1 LTLLALG
8 VEGERGGLLRGLT
21 IMKSKLSAA
30 LVAVAGLVCASA
42 ALHSRA
48 AADNLIPNASL
59 DGPYYVLETNS
70 QVTTSNPCNSCI
82 PSQWGYSFY
91 PSTPNTPNDILST
104 IGVGNNSY
112 GFTGNYFVL
121 GSLGLYAGSP
131 AQAGFV
137 TVTPSNPPSISPGNY
152 VLSFD
157 VLNPIAP
164 PSTNPNYAPTLG
176 VHAESQNSLSS
187 PGGLTEDIVDP
198 SGFPYLPISVP
209 ASSGMMHLSIPYA
222 STITTDKVADIIFI
236 LGNDE
241 GGNIQ
246 QDLIYQAGD
255 TLLLGDISLDCV
267 SSCTLAVPSPIAGAG
282 LPGLILASGGLLAW
296 WRRRRKNA

>member
-1 LTLLALG
+1 
-8 VEGERGGLLRGLT
+8 
-21 IMKSKLSAA
+21 MKSKLSAA
-30 LVAVAGLVCASA
+30 LVAVQGFVCASA

-48 AADNLIPNASL
+48 AAENLIPNASL

-91 PSTPNTPNDILST
+91 PNGGSPPNTPNDILST

-121 GSLGLYAGSP
+121 GPLGVTPGPPALAGL
-131 AQAGFV
+131 V
-137 TVTPSNPPSISPGNY
+137 TVTPGGAISISPGNY

-164 PSTNPNYAPTLG
+164 PPTNPNYAPTLG
-176 VHAESQNSLSS
+176 VHAESQNSMFF
-187 PGGLTEDIVDP
+187 PGGVSEDIVDP
-198 SGFPYLPISVP
+198 SAPPGFLYPFMPISVP
-209 ASSGMMHLSIPYA
+209 ATSGMMHISIPYA
-222 STITTDKVADIIFI
+222 SAITRDKVTTIQFM
-236 LGNDE
+236 LGE
-241 GGNIQ
+241 TPPGTGNPQ
-246 QDLIYQAGD
+246 QDLIYQPGD

-282 LPGLILASGGLLAW
+282 LPGLILASGGVLAW
-296 WRRRRKNA
+296 WRRRQKTA